1 MVFLFFFFLNPFFL
15 PLVSGTSVRRSK
27 SEFLCSKFSAM
38 CFGVIDAGCHYSQA
52 WFILLRDSH
61 TEILMHTGAKR

>member
-1 MVFLFFFFLNPFFL
+1 
-15 PLVSGTSVRRSK
+15 
-27 SEFLCSKFSAM
+27 M